1 MKFLVRNP
9 NGPLVLADFD
19 YNIHDWKA
27 FKKRHKKLVWVGL
40 VEMQGKR
47 CAYCERK
54 VDIHNSDDKHI
65 EHFLRRCRHRHLT
78 FEWSN
83 LFGSCAESNHCGFYK
98 DEQDYE
104 EQDLIKADEDNPEHY
119 FHFAINGNMDIRDGL
134 SRVEQRK
141 AEVTIRVFNLNGEK
155 GGVKTERINA
165 IEETWSL
172 ISKIISTAEEF
183 IEEGLYDDSIR
194 SELRDEYYKEVDPRP
209 FSTALRDV
217 FETLLP

>member
-9 NGPLVLADFD
+9 HGPSVLADFD

-27 FKKRHKKLVWVGL
+27 FKGRHKQLVWVDL

-54 VDIHNSDDKHI
+54 IDIHNSDDKHI
-65 EHFLRRCRHRHLT
+65 EHFLRRSRHRHLT

-104 EQDLIKADEDNPEHY
+104 EQDLIKADMDDPTRY
-119 FHFAINGNMDIRDGL
+119 FHFSVNGNMDIRSGL
-134 SRVEQRK
+134 SRSEQKR

-165 IEETWSL
+165 ISETWTL
-172 ISKIISTAEEF
+172 INKFISTAEEF

-194 SELRDEYYKEVDPRP
+194 NELRNEYYEEIEPRP
-209 FSTALRDV
+209 FSTTLLDV
-217 FETLLP
+217 FDTMLP